1 VNNDRLGLGVIGCGV
16 IANLMY
22 LPLVNRKIHGCMVE
36 LAAVSDNVAEKAAAA
51 AQAFD
56 ARACYSDYRDLLAV
70 PGVEAVLI
78 TTNIASHAEI
88 ALAAAAAGKHVLVQ
102 KPLAETTA
110 EADAVI
116 AEAQRAGVKLQ
127 VEPSHMLSPLCARAR
142 DVIASGALGTISSV
156 EARATHSG
164 ADDRPWLFTRAGGGS
179 VMLDMGVH
187 ALTWAASLA
196 GPVGRVA
203 AFTRTTVPTR
213 TINGQAHDVDIDDN
227 VALLLEFESGA
238 LGNIVANYTTIADQ
252 APQYSV
258 YGTEGTI
265 HVGAPGSPFQLYVHK
280 EQYGGSQGWLSPT
293 LFRGHKARP
302 VTETTP
308 YEAHGV
314 QPDTSLGHFVECI
327 LEDREPV
334 PGGEFARHVL
344 EIMVK
349 GAEAGRTGVAQ
360 QISSTFKPL
369 AG

>member
-1 VNNDRLGLGVIGCGV
+1 
-16 IANLMY
+16 
-22 LPLVNRKIHGCMVE
+22 
-36 LAAVSDNVAEKAAAA
+36 
-51 AQAFD
+51 
-56 ARACYSDYRDLLAV
+56 
-70 PGVEAVLI
+70 
-78 TTNIASHAEI
+78 
-88 ALAAAAAGKHVLVQ
+88 
-102 KPLAETTA
+102 
-110 EADAVI
+110 
-116 AEAQRAGVKLQ
+116 
-127 VEPSHMLSPLCARAR
+127 MLSPLCARAR

-164 ADDRPWLFTRAGGGS
+164 ADDRPWLFTRAGRQRDARHGGARA
-179 VMLDMGVH
+179 H
-187 ALTWAASLA
+187 
-196 GPVGRVA
+196 VGREPRRA
-203 AFTRTTVPTR
+203 GRAGRGFHAHDRAHR

-238 LGNIVANYTTIADQ
+238 LGNIVANYTTIADH

-280 EQYGGSQGWLSPT
+280 EQYAGSQGWLSPT